1 MEREFCKAIDEGV
14 RLLYDVEKA
23 DENRLRIR
31 VDIKKVLKKLK
42 YENWE
47 KNPIEFFYLYPLQQ
61 AYNKMRTNLFKL
73 NIQGIDF
80 YKIPLRANENFF
92 TNLKDMIDCELIAE
106 HLLGNQL
113 KRDQLNFTYSV
124 LNIIKQSPAY

>member
-1 MEREFCKAIDEGV
+1 M
-14 RLLYDVEKA
+14 
-23 DENRLRIR
+23 
-31 VDIKKVLKKLK
+31 K

-61 AYNKMRTNLFKL
+61 AYNKMRMNLFKL

-80 YKIPLRANENFF
+80 YRIPLRANENFF
-92 TNLKDMIDCELIAE
+92 NNIKDVIDCELIAE

-113 KRDQLNFTYSV
+113 KRDQLNFTYNV
-124 LNIIKQSPAY
+124 LNIIK